1 GLQRARRR
9 ELDEAQPDLGR
20 RQGRTAHR
28 LSPGTSD
35 HADQRGGDRAAESA
49 RVLRPESDME
59 GNGYH
64 GKAHDGSGGIMAWQ
78 WCHYAVWH
86 QDRVNLLLHMAS
98 VPLFV
103 AGLLAAARQ
112 AFFGEWFGASIA
124 ALLALLAIGVQSL
137 GHLREVAR

>member
-1 GLQRARRR
+1 
-9 ELDEAQPDLGR
+9 
-20 RQGRTAHR
+20 
-28 LSPGTSD
+28 
-35 HADQRGGDRAAESA
+35 
-49 RVLRPESDME
+49 ME

-78 WCHYAVWH
+78 WRHYAVWH

-137 GHLREVAR
+137 GHLREVARAPAAGNVYDSARRALVENFITFPRFVLSGGWLHQMVSQPRPH